1 MVVKLLTHARLVF
14 ALTFVAS
21 FAVLPLA
28 LNPGAASA
36 APHPTP
42 NGLNGAC
49 NMVNDAALPHMREA
63 MELHTAEQGDAGM
76 WHAVDVS
83 GCL

>member
-1 MVVKLLTHARLVF
+1 MVVKLVTHLRILF

-21 FAVLPLA
+21 FALLPLA

-42 NGLNGAC
+42 NGLTGAC
-49 NMVNDAALPHMREA
+49 NMVNDAAAPHMFEA
-63 MELHTAEQGDAGM
+63 MALHTAPQGDAGM

-83 GCL
+83 GCS